1 MAVKFNPNYKNL
13 VPSYLFSDIAK
24 RVKAFAEQNPNAELI
39 RLGIGDVRGPL
50 PAACIDAGIK
60 ALEEQKNPGTFR
72 GYGPEP
78 GYEFLR
84 AAIAADYKSVG
95 VDLDVDEIFVSDGA
109 KSDVGNFGD
118 ILSADNIVA
127 LQDPVYPVY
136 KDTNIMAGRK
146 IITLPCT
153 AENNFIP
160 ELPKERADMIYL
172 CYPNNPT
179 GTVLTR
185 AQLKEW
191 VAWANKNK
199 SLILFD
205 SAYEA
210 FITNPDVPH
219 SIYEI
224 EGAKDCA
231 VEFRSF
237 SKTAG
242 FTGTRCAYTVVPK
255 NIVMDGASLNAMWN
269 RRQSTKFN
277 GVPYVV
283 QRMAEACFTEEGRR
297 ETALI
302 IKDYQANARI
312 IKSGLAS
319 VGLSVFGGDNA
330 PYVWMKTPNGM
341 PSWEFFDVLLNKAN
355 VVGTPGAGFGDAG
368 EGYLRLTAFNTL
380 ENTERAIERIKKLPI

>member
-1 MAVKFNPNYKNL
+1 
-13 VPSYLFSDIAK
+13 
-24 RVKAFAEQNPNAELI
+24 
-39 RLGIGDVRGPL
+39 
-50 PAACIDAGIK
+50 
-60 ALEEQKNPGTFR
+60 
-72 GYGPEP
+72 
-78 GYEFLR
+78 
-84 AAIAADYKSVG
+84 
-95 VDLDVDEIFVSDGA
+95 
-109 KSDVGNFGD
+109 
-118 ILSADNIVA
+118 
-127 LQDPVYPVY
+127 
-136 KDTNIMAGRK
+136 MAGRK

-191 VAWANKNK
+191 VDWANKNK

-242 FTGTRCAYTVVPK
+242 FTGTRCAYAVVPK
-255 NIVMDGASLNAMWN
+255 NIAADGSNLNAMWN

-302 IKDYQANARI
+302 IKDYQVNAQI

-330 PYVWMKTPNGM
+330 PYVWLRTPNGM
-341 PSWEFFDVLLNKAN
+341 PSWEFFDLLLNKAN

-380 ENTERAIERIKKLPI
+380 ENTERAIERIKKLPL